1 MACRRG
7 SRAVATPR
15 RVGDDVAMLRV
26 HGVHGGEERGTCPAH
41 RRRAR
46 FEMRHV
52 RWSACRPGPRFFS
65 EGNEHRRTVATY
77 RRATGRDEARAT
89 ANAPCPRE
97 GTSTRFDRSL
107 PPLGSQALV
116 NCGHVYHLSCI
127 HRWFNC
133 KKDAAS
139 ERRGGRRAPPHAP
152 CPKCKEPFDMGS
164 TVTIYLDL
172 VKGPVTAAPHSAAK
186 PKRRAAHHR
195 AGSIDDERVSVV
207 PESPTEDD
215 DAILINANRR
225 RTRGNT
231 LDGTF
236 NTSDGSFT
244 NETREEL
251 ESLREETRLA
261 SARAREA
268 EDALAAAEIRREAE
282 SAEDLARDAEV
293 ARLERE
299 LARAQTLLTEAKYK
313 ERQAVTKA
321 TKATGEL
328 CDARTELQRL
338 RASVQSLETQRKLE
352 RDLSDRNGAAR
363 GAAELAA
370 RFGEGSGLDP
380 RVAVET
386 LCRALAGKNRQM
398 HAQMEEY
405 AKLTKSLRAAERARK
420 SAEARAASVTGEG
433 IESANRANGTETF
446 ASVREGVTLNV
457 SGNKR
462 ARAHRD
468 ADTKFLNASRV
479 SRGWGREDGAYD
491 DMEDAAF
498 GSGGPSSSFPSAFSS
513 LEKHV
518 NALTFETLDA
528 KDGHLS
534 RKTARATSRDLR
546 GGGPLSR
553 VPAAAKKHKSRG
565 KSGED
570 LLDDILETID
580 ANAEEARAKKHPK
593 HPLATEKKFLTDT
606 RTRGGFDLASL
617 ASRRSRLGA
626 ADENDCVDLTADDAS
641 GGGGGSF
648 IIHGADGRGGRAKI
662 VRPGGGQAS
671 LRAASGGAG
680 ASGSLDRFLTRG

>member
-1 MACRRG
+1 
-7 SRAVATPR
+7 
-15 RVGDDVAMLRV
+15 
-26 HGVHGGEERGTCPAH
+26 
-41 RRRAR
+41 
-46 FEMRHV
+46 
-52 RWSACRPGPRFFS
+52 
-65 EGNEHRRTVATY
+65 
-77 RRATGRDEARAT
+77 
-89 ANAPCPRE
+89 
-97 GTSTRFDRSL
+97 
-107 PPLGSQALV
+107 
-116 NCGHVYHLSCI
+116 
-127 HRWFNC
+127 
-133 KKDAAS
+133 
-139 ERRGGRRAPPHAP
+139 
-152 CPKCKEPFDMGS
+152 MGS

-172 VKGPVTAAPHSAAK
+172 VKGPGSAAK
-186 PKRRAAHHR
+186 PKRRAAHHHHR
-195 AGSIDDERVSVV
+195 AGSSIDDERWFSVV
-207 PESPTEDD
+207 PESPTDD
-215 DAILINANRR
+215 DAANDANAATNANANRR
-225 RTRGNT
+225 RKRRGNT
-231 LDGTF
+231 LEDGTLR
-236 NTSDGSFT
+236 NTSDDGSFT
-244 NETREEL
+244 LNETANEEL

-268 EDALAAAEIRREAE
+268 EDALAAAEIRRAAE

-293 ARLERE
+293 SRLERE
-299 LARAQTLLTEAKYK
+299 LARAQTLLTDSKYK
-313 ERQAVTKA
+313 EGQAVTKA
-321 TKATGEL
+321 TKVTGEL

-352 RDLSDRNGAAR
+352 RDLSDRNGIHR
-363 GAAELAA
+363 NGAAALAA

-420 SAEARAASVTGEG
+420 SAEARAASVTGGEG
-433 IESANRANGTETF
+433 FESANRSNRSNGNDEWTNGTETF
-446 ASVREGVTLNV
+446 ASVREGVTLNG
-457 SGNKR
+457 GNKR

-498 GSGGPSSSFPSAFSS
+498 GGPSSGPSSTFPSAFSS
-513 LEKHV
+513 LEKHS
-518 NALTFETLDA
+518 TFETLDA

-580 ANAEEARAKKHPK
+580 ANAANARAKK
-593 HPLATEKKFLTDT
+593 HPLATEKKLLTDT

-626 ADENDCVDLTADDAS
+626 ADENDDFVDLTADDAS

-671 LRAASGGAG
+671 LRAASGSAG
-680 ASGSLDRFLTRG
+680 ASGSLDRFLTRE

>member
-1 MACRRG
+1 
-7 SRAVATPR
+7 
-15 RVGDDVAMLRV
+15 
-26 HGVHGGEERGTCPAH
+26 
-41 RRRAR
+41 
-46 FEMRHV
+46 
-52 RWSACRPGPRFFS
+52 
-65 EGNEHRRTVATY
+65 
-77 RRATGRDEARAT
+77 
-89 ANAPCPRE
+89 
-97 GTSTRFDRSL
+97 
-107 PPLGSQALV
+107 
-116 NCGHVYHLSCI
+116 
-127 HRWFNC
+127 
-133 KKDAAS
+133 
-139 ERRGGRRAPPHAP
+139 
-152 CPKCKEPFDMGS
+152 MGS

-172 VKGPVTAAPHSAAK
+172 VKGAAAPHSAAK

-195 AGSIDDERVSVV
+195 AGSIDDERVSMV
-207 PESPTEDD
+207 PESPTD
-215 DAILINANRR
+215 DANANRR

-231 LDGTF
+231 LDGTH
-236 NTSDGSFT
+236 
-244 NETREEL
+244 ETQEKEL

-321 TKATGEL
+321 TKVTGEL

-420 SAEARAASVTGEG
+420 SAEARAASVTGGEG
-433 IESANRANGTETF
+433 FESANRSRRSDGNDAWTNGTETF
-446 ASVREGVTLNV
+446 ASVREGVTLNG
-457 SGNKR
+457 GNKR

-498 GSGGPSSSFPSAFSS
+498 GGPSSGPSSSFPSAFSS
-513 LEKHV
+513 LEKHS
-518 NALTFETLDA
+518 TFETLDA

-580 ANAEEARAKKHPK
+580 ANAEKARAKK
-593 HPLATEKKFLTDT
+593 HPLATEKKLLTDT

-626 ADENDCVDLTADDAS
+626 ADENDDFVDLTADDAS

-680 ASGSLDRFLTRG
+680 VSGSLDRFLTRE

>member
-1 MACRRG
+1 
-7 SRAVATPR
+7 
-15 RVGDDVAMLRV
+15 
-26 HGVHGGEERGTCPAH
+26 
-41 RRRAR
+41 
-46 FEMRHV
+46 
-52 RWSACRPGPRFFS
+52 
-65 EGNEHRRTVATY
+65 
-77 RRATGRDEARAT
+77 
-89 ANAPCPRE
+89 
-97 GTSTRFDRSL
+97 
-107 PPLGSQALV
+107 
-116 NCGHVYHLSCI
+116 
-127 HRWFNC
+127 
-133 KKDAAS
+133 
-139 ERRGGRRAPPHAP
+139 
-152 CPKCKEPFDMGS
+152 MGS

-172 VKGPVTAAPHSAAK
+172 VKGPVTAAPHSAVK
-186 PKRRAAHHR
+186 PKRRAAHRR

-207 PESPTEDD
+207 PESPTD
-215 DAILINANRR
+215 DANAANDANAKRR

-244 NETREEL
+244 NETFLREEL

-261 SARAREA
+261 SQRAREA
-268 EDALAAAEIRREAE
+268 EDALAAEIIRRDAE
-282 SAEDLARDAEV
+282 SAEDRVCAADV
-293 ARLERE
+293 SRLERE
-299 LARAQTLLTEAKYK
+299 LSRAKTSLTEAKFL
-313 ERQAVTKA
+313 ERQAVTKSTRMTDELTE
-321 TKATGEL
+321 TK
-328 CDARTELQRL
+328 TELQRL
-338 RASVQSLETQRKLE
+338 RGRLNSLETQKKLE
-352 RDLSDRNGAAR
+352 RDLSETDGSSL
-363 GAAELAA
+363 GEAELKK

-386 LCRALAGKNRQM
+386 LCRALAGKNRQL
-398 HAQMEEY
+398 HAQLEEY

-518 NALTFETLDA
+518 NTLTFETLDA

-671 LRAASGGAG
+671 LRAASGSAG

>member
-1 MACRRG
+1 
-7 SRAVATPR
+7 
-15 RVGDDVAMLRV
+15 
-26 HGVHGGEERGTCPAH
+26 
-41 RRRAR
+41 
-46 FEMRHV
+46 
-52 RWSACRPGPRFFS
+52 
-65 EGNEHRRTVATY
+65 
-77 RRATGRDEARAT
+77 
-89 ANAPCPRE
+89 
-97 GTSTRFDRSL
+97 
-107 PPLGSQALV
+107 
-116 NCGHVYHLSCI
+116 
-127 HRWFNC
+127 
-133 KKDAAS
+133 
-139 ERRGGRRAPPHAP
+139 
-152 CPKCKEPFDMGS
+152 MGS

-172 VKGPVTAAPHSAAK
+172 VKGPGSAAK
-186 PKRRAAHHR
+186 PKRRAAHHHHR
-195 AGSIDDERVSVV
+195 AGSSIDDERVVSVV
-207 PESPTEDD
+207 PESPTDDD
-215 DAILINANRR
+215 DANAANANRR
-225 RTRGNT
+225 RTRGN
-231 LDGTF
+231 LSGTF
-236 NTSDGSFT
+236 NTLD
-244 NETREEL
+244 REEL

-268 EDALAAAEIRREAE
+268 EDALAAAEIRRAAE
-282 SAEDLARDAEV
+282 SAEDLARDAEL

-420 SAEARAASVTGEG
+420 SAEARAASVTGGEG
-433 IESANRANGTETF
+433 FESANRSNRSDGNDEWTNGTATF
-446 ASVREGVTLNV
+446 ASVREGVTLNG
-457 SGNKR
+457 GNKR

-498 GSGGPSSSFPSAFSS
+498 GGPSSGPSSSFPSAFSS
-513 LEKHV
+513 LEKHS
-518 NALTFETLDA
+518 TFETLDA

-580 ANAEEARAKKHPK
+580 ANAEKARAKK
-593 HPLATEKKFLTDT
+593 HPLATEKKLLTDT

-626 ADENDCVDLTADDAS
+626 ADENDDFVDLTADDAS

-671 LRAASGGAG
+671 LRAASGSAG
-680 ASGSLDRFLTRG
+680 ASGSLDRFLTRE

>member
-1 MACRRG
+1 
-7 SRAVATPR
+7 
-15 RVGDDVAMLRV
+15 
-26 HGVHGGEERGTCPAH
+26 
-41 RRRAR
+41 
-46 FEMRHV
+46 
-52 RWSACRPGPRFFS
+52 
-65 EGNEHRRTVATY
+65 
-77 RRATGRDEARAT
+77 
-89 ANAPCPRE
+89 
-97 GTSTRFDRSL
+97 
-107 PPLGSQALV
+107 
-116 NCGHVYHLSCI
+116 
-127 HRWFNC
+127 
-133 KKDAAS
+133 
-139 ERRGGRRAPPHAP
+139 
-152 CPKCKEPFDMGS
+152 MGS

-172 VKGPVTAAPHSAAK
+172 VKGPGSAAK
-186 PKRRAAHHR
+186 PKRRAAHHHHR
-195 AGSIDDERVSVV
+195 AGSSIDDERVVSMV
-207 PESPTEDD
+207 PESPTD
-215 DAILINANRR
+215 DANANRR
-225 RTRGNT
+225 RKQRGNT
-231 LDGTF
+231 SDGTLR

-244 NETREEL
+244 NETQEKEL

-282 SAEDLARDAEV
+282 SAEDLARDAEL

-321 TKATGEL
+321 NFVTGEL

-498 GSGGPSSSFPSAFSS
+498 GGPSSGPSSSFPSAFSS
-513 LEKHV
+513 LEKHS
-518 NALTFETLDA
+518 TFETLDA

-626 ADENDCVDLTADDAS
+626 ADENDDFVDLTADDAS

-662 VRPGGGQAS
+662 VRPGGNQAS
-671 LRAASGGAG
+671 LRAASGSAG
-680 ASGSLDRFLTRG
+680 VSGSLDRFLTRE

>member
-1 MACRRG
+1 
-7 SRAVATPR
+7 
-15 RVGDDVAMLRV
+15 
-26 HGVHGGEERGTCPAH
+26 
-41 RRRAR
+41 
-46 FEMRHV
+46 
-52 RWSACRPGPRFFS
+52 
-65 EGNEHRRTVATY
+65 
-77 RRATGRDEARAT
+77 
-89 ANAPCPRE
+89 
-97 GTSTRFDRSL
+97 
-107 PPLGSQALV
+107 
-116 NCGHVYHLSCI
+116 VYHLSCI

-133 KKDAAS
+133 KKDASAS
-139 ERRGGRRAPPHAP
+139 ARGGGRRANAPPHAP

-352 RDLSDRNGAAR
+352 RDLSDRNGAAL
-363 GAAELAA
+363 GVAELAA

-405 AKLTKSLRAAERARK
+405 AKLTKSLRAAERARR
-420 SAEARAASVTGEG
+420 SAEARAAIECRVGECRADDATGFGKDERTDG
-433 IESANRANGTETF
+433 EPTVKTTEPTF
-446 ASVREGVTLNV
+446 VSVRGGVH
-457 SGNKR
+457 GGGKR
-462 ARAHRD
+462 ARTNRD
-468 ADTKFLNASRV
+468 ADPNAFASRV

-491 DMEDAAF
+491 DLEDAAL
-498 GSGGPSSSFPSAFSS
+498 GSSSFPSAFSS

-593 HPLATEKKFLTDT
+593 HPKHPLATEKKFLTDT

-617 ASRRSRLGA
+617 ASRRSRLGAAGA